1 MLAGRCVGSMTRI
14 CVRAFATP
22 AVDPVA
28 PAPIY
33 LDVQAT
39 SPMDPRVVDA
49 MLPYMVNDYG
59 NPHSRTHAYGWAA
72 EAAVEKARAQVAA
85 LIKADPREIVFT
97 SGATEANNIA
107 IKGVAKFQRHTG
119 KDHVITL
126 QTEHKCV
133 LDSCRQLET
142 EGFKVTYLPVDHGGR
157 VDLKEL
163 EQAITPKTS
172 LVSVMSVNNEIGV
185 IQPIKEIGEMCRSKK
200 VVFHTDAAQA
210 AGKIPLDVNDLKA
223 DLMSISGHKIY
234 GPKGVGAIYVR
245 RRPRVRLE
253 AQMSGGGQERGI
265 RSGTL
270 PTALCVGLGEACRI
284 ATEEMG
290 RVIYTFLFVTEVKL
304 CNGFGGSSAF
314 HIMGVL
320 VQKIA
325 LTTSMIS
332 LRRSWALWRNDCS
345 DSIVM
350 PHRLFSEHLYW
361 A

>member
-1 MLAGRCVGSMTRI
+1 MLVGRCAGSVTRI

-22 AVDPVA
+22 AVDPMA

-39 SPMDPRVVDA
+39 SPMDPRVIDA

-223 DLMSISGHKIY
+223 DVMSISGHKIY

-284 ATEEMG
+284 ASEEMG
-290 RVIYTFLFVTEVKL
+290 ELY
-304 CNGFGGSSAF
+304 
-314 HIMGVL
+314 
-320 VQKIA
+320 IA
-325 LTTSMIS
+325 HCYIR
-332 LRRSWALWRNDCS
+332 LRCINE
-345 DSIVM
+345 IV
-350 PHRLFSEHLYW
+350 
-361 A
+361 